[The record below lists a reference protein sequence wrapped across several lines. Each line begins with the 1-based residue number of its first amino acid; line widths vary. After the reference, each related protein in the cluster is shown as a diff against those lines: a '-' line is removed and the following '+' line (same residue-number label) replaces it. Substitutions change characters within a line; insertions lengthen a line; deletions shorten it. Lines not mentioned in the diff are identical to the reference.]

1 MIHGPGRAVMHRE
14 CIAASQQLV
23 GVMSSSKYNICIV
36 EPDGFKH
43 SMVFLEMAEALGYS
57 LRELGHQA
65 AVNINGFAHD
75 AVNIIFNA
83 HLLAPQDIADLKP
96 DTIIVNTEPLASVDA
111 LVRERILTWAK
122 TGLQIWDYSP
132 ANIEILSRIG
142 GQPAKYLQLGYQKEL
157 DRIVPATL
165 RDVDVL
171 FYGSMNERRAA
182 VLDGLRQRGLAVK
195 RLFNAYS
202 TERDGWIAR
211 SKVVIN
217 MHFFDAQIFEVVRV
231 FYLLS
236 NGVPVVGE
244 VNGQTTHIENRFAD
258 GIVAAPYGDLVD
270 VAEQLVRYPKRLA
283 EQRAIARAAIM
294 RYPQAAFTQQ
304 LL

>member
-1 MIHGPGRAVMHRE
+1 
-14 CIAASQQLV
+14 
-23 GVMSSSKYNICIV
+23 MSSSKYNICII
-36 EPDGFKH
+36 EPDGFRH

-111 LVRERILTWAK
+111 PVRERILTWAK
-122 TGLQIWDYSP
+122 TGLQIWDYSQS
-132 ANIEILSRIG
+132 NLELLDQIG
-142 GQPAKYLQLGYQKEL
+142 GRPAKCLQLGYQKEL
-157 DRIVPATL
+157 DRITPAPAQ
-165 RDVDVL
+165 DVDVL
-171 FYGSMNERRAA
+171 FYGSTSDRRSA
-182 VLDGLRQRGLAVK
+182 VFKGLRERGLAVK
-195 RLFNAYS
+195 WLFNVYS
-202 TERDGWIAR
+202 CERDAWIAR

-244 VNGQTTHIENRFAD
+244 VNGQATQIENRFAD
-258 GIVAAPYGDLVD
+258 GIVAASYGDLVD
-270 VAEQLVRYPKRLA
+270 VAEQLVRDPKRLA